1 MQSASFS
8 GQAGIIHKAEAAAGP
23 INSHTEWG
31 LLEEVIVGT
40 PANAFFSFWDPID
53 RYLFSEEEV
62 AEIEK
67 YLKFRQPYPKEYVEK
82 ARAAIGRFVHILEA
96 EGVKVRRLEEVR
108 YDQAFR
114 TPDWT
119 TPGGF
124 CAANPRDLL
133 LAIGDQIIEAPMCSR
148 SPSGLSGA
156 TPPPA
161 KSAPAQNDR
170 PSAAST
176 MARTSPERSNCSHAS
191 AMTAICW

>member
-8 GQAGIIHKAEAAAGP
+8 GQAGIIQKLETAACP
-23 INSHTEWG
+23 VNSHTEWG

-62 AEIEK
+62 TEIEK

-82 ARAAIGRFVHILEA
+82 AQAAIGRFVHILEA
-96 EGVKVRRLEEVR
+96 EGVKVRRLEKAT
-108 YDQAFR
+108 YGQPFQ
-114 TPDWT
+114 TPDWS

-133 LAIGDQIIEAPMCSR
+133 LAIGSQVIEAPMC
-148 SPSGLSGA
+148 
-156 TPPPA
+156 
-161 KSAPAQNDR
+161 
-170 PSAAST
+170 
-176 MARTSPERSNCSHAS
+176 
-191 AMTAICW
+191 